1 LVFSQL
7 FHKYPH
13 MNSIHLLP
21 DLVANQIA
29 AGEVIQ
35 RPASA
40 VKELLENAI
49 DADASKIQLIIKD
62 AGRTLIQV
70 VDNGKGMNFTDARMC
85 FERHATSKIST
96 ADDLY
101 HLKTKGFRGEALAS
115 IAAIAQVELK
125 TKREDEETGTLIITE
140 GFQIKEHTPTVTQ
153 NGTSIAVKN
162 LFYNVPARRNFLKS
176 DAIELGHIEEE
187 LNRLSLIHCEVEFSF
202 FHNGKLIQQLPSSN
216 QKQRIINV
224 FGAHFKD
231 KLFPVELNTETIKIS
246 GFIAKP
252 ENAKKKKNE
261 QYLFVNQRFV
271 KHYLLTHAI
280 ESTYKELIPEGHKPA
295 FFIEITVPPS
305 TIDVNISPTKID
317 IKFQDDRM
325 IYAFLNAA
333 VKKTLGAH
341 SLIPQI
347 DFNYNPQYDF
357 DKIKPKSD
365 VKPPTLTLNPNYT
378 PYNSKSEKKIS
389 SSDSWEQFL
398 SGLKKETIQVQSN
411 ESYNIKFSAEKK
423 EDEVVIDENQ
433 LKCLVF
439 NDAYL
444 VFVWK
449 EALHILDLFAARE
462 RILFEHFLHALEHTP
477 VVIQQSMFPETITLP
492 ASSVEIINDILPE
505 LRALGYDL
513 EQIDRTSFAV
523 NGTPIEEDNSGVQQV
538 IEQFVEMY
546 KTHQFLHKTDKN
558 SAIAKSLAKQKIHS
572 KLQIISEIEQQA
584 FIKQW
589 LQCHTPHISPS
600 GRKVS
605 KQFTSKDI
613 IKFFE

>member
-1 LVFSQL
+1 MST
-7 FHKYPH
+7 
-13 MNSIHLLP
+13 IHLLP
-21 DLVANQIA
+21 DVVANQIA

-49 DADASKIQLIIKD
+49 DADATKIQLIIKD

-70 VDNGKGMNFTDARMC
+70 VDNGKGMNFTDARIC
-85 FERHATSKIST
+85 FERHATSKIAT

-101 HLKTKGFRGEALAS
+101 HLTTKGFRGEALAS

-125 TKREDEETGTLIITE
+125 TKRPEEETGTLLITE
-140 GFQIKEHTPTVTQ
+140 GSQIKEHTPTATQ

-162 LFYNVPARRNFLKS
+162 LFFNVPARRNFLKS
-176 DAIELGHIEEE
+176 DTIEFGHIEEE
-187 LNRLSLIHCEVEFSF
+187 LNRLSLIHYDIEFSF
-202 FHNGKLIQQLPSSN
+202 YHNGKLIQQLPPSN

-231 KLFPVELNTETIKIS
+231 KLFPMELDTKTVKIS

-280 ESTYKELIPEGHKPA
+280 ETTYKELIPEGHKPA
-295 FFIEITVPPS
+295 FFIEINVPPN

-333 VKKTLGAH
+333 VKKTLGTL

-347 DFNYNPQYDF
+347 DFNYNPQYDY
-357 DKIKPKSD
+357 DAIKPKSEI
-365 VKPPTLTLNPNYT
+365 KPPTLTLNPNYS
-378 PYNSKSEKKIS
+378 PYPSKPEKKNS
-389 SSDSWEQFL
+389 SSGSWEQFL
-398 SGLKKETIQVQSN
+398 SGLKNETITTQPVVSEKFAFTEAHQKN
-411 ESYNIKFSAEKK
+411 EES
-423 EDEVVIDENQ
+423 IDEIQ
-433 LKCLVF
+433 LKCLLLK
-439 NDAYL
+439 DAYL
-444 VFVWK
+444 IFLLNDTLQIVDVK
-449 EALHILDLFAARE
+449 AAQE
-462 RILFEHFLHALEHTP
+462 RILFEKFVNALENTP
-477 VVIQQSMFPETITLP
+477 VVIQQCMFPDTITLS
-492 ASSVEIINDILPE
+492 ASAAEIVNDLLPE
-505 LRALGYDL
+505 LRTLGYEL
-513 EQIDRTSFAV
+513 EQVDRTSFAV
-523 NGTPIEEDNSGVQQV
+523 NGTPVDEEDSNAQQV

-558 SAIAKSLAKQKIHS
+558 SAIAKSLAKQKCNA
-572 KLQIISEIEQQA
+572 KLQIASELEQQA
-584 FIKQW
+584 FVKQW
-589 LQCHTPHISPS
+589 AQCQIPQISPS
-600 GRKVS
+600 GKKVL
-605 KQFTSKDI
+605 KILTEDEMKKI
-613 IKFFE
+613 FESI

>member
-1 LVFSQL
+1 
-7 FHKYPH
+7 
-13 MNSIHLLP
+13 MNTILLLP

-49 DADASKIQLIIKD
+49 DAGATKIQLIIKD

-70 VDNGKGMNFTDARMC
+70 VDNGKGLNFTDARMC
-85 FERHATSKIST
+85 FERHATSKIAS

-101 HLKTKGFRGEALAS
+101 RLTTKGFRGEALAS

-125 TKREDEETGTLIITE
+125 TKREDEETGTLLITE
-140 GFQIKEHTPTVTQ
+140 GSQIKEHTPTAAQ

-162 LFYNVPARRNFLKS
+162 LFFNVPARRNFLKS
-176 DAIELGHIEEE
+176 DTVELGHIEEE
-187 LNRLSLIHCEVEFSF
+187 LNRLSLIHCDIEFSF
-202 FHNGKLIQQLPSSN
+202 YHNGKLMQQLPPSN

-224 FGAHFKD
+224 FGTHLKE
-231 KLFPVELNTETIKIS
+231 KLFPVELDTETVKIT

-271 KHYLLTHAI
+271 KHYLLTHAV
-280 ESTYKELIPEGHKPA
+280 ETTYKELIPEGHKPA

-317 IKFQDDRM
+317 IKFQDDRI
-325 IYAFLNAA
+325 IYAFLNTA
-333 VKKTLGAH
+333 VKKTLGML

-357 DKIKPKSD
+357 SGIKPKDDIKS
-365 VKPPTLTLNPNYT
+365 PALTLNPDYN
-378 PYNSKSEKKIS
+378 PYSSKSERKLT

-398 SGLKKETIQVQSN
+398 SGLKNETLASRPAEPEKLVFTEEIKE
-411 ESYNIKFSAEKK
+411 K
-423 EDEVVIDENQ
+423 EETVEETQI
-433 LKCLVF
+433 KCLLF
-439 NDAYL
+439 SDSFL
-444 VFVWK
+444 VFVLK
-449 EALHILDLFAARE
+449 DTLHIIDVKAACE
-462 RILFEHFLHALEHTP
+462 RILFEHFLNALENAP
-477 VVIQQSMFPETITLP
+477 IVIQQTMFPETITLS
-492 ASSVEIINDILPE
+492 ASATEIVNDILPE
-505 LRALGYDL
+505 LHALGYEL

-523 NGTPIEEDNSGVQQV
+523 NGTPVDEEPCNVQHV

-546 KTHQFLHKTDKN
+546 KTYQFLHKTDKN
-558 SAIAKSLAKQKIHS
+558 STIAKSLAKQKCNY
-572 KLQIISEIEQQA
+572 KLQISSEVEQQL

-589 LQCHTPHISPS
+589 FQCEAPYISPS
-600 GRKVS
+600 GKKISKVFS
-605 KQFTSKDI
+605 EDEVRR
-613 IKFFE
+613 FFE